1 MWTCGSKAL
10 RGVLWTAL
18 GLLGAAAVIF
28 YNHQNGPH
36 AVGGAIA
43 LPKLLWLAL
52 ALWLWYVLP
61 LMFVFDARLNTT
73 RALHAVFAA
82 NMLAR
87 AIVELW
93 MMYVSSNWH
102 PYYGIAHDLFSA
114 ALVLY
119 LRYAL
124 PGDAPLVGLQRS
136 FFLILGV
143 MFLLETGFATYMLIR
158 VQAEGPVYFVPAGTA
173 HQSVLIITWVAVC
186 LLLFYAVGLIKE
198 WLYVPLKR

>member
-1 MWTCGSKAL
+1 MWTCGSKQL
-10 RGVLWTAL
+10 RGLLWAAL
-18 GLLGAAAVIF
+18 GLLGVAAVIF
-28 YNHQNGPH
+28 HGLQNAPH

-52 ALWLWYVLP
+52 ALWFWYVLP
-61 LMFVFDARLNTT
+61 LLFVLDARLRPT
-73 RALHAVFAA
+73 RALHALFAA

-87 AIVELW
+87 ALIELW

-119 LRYAL
+119 LSYAL
-124 PGDAPLVGLQRS
+124 PFDAPLLGAQRS
-136 FFLILGV
+136 FFLVLGL
-143 MFLLETGFATYMLIR
+143 MFLLETGFAVYMLNN
-158 VQAEGPVYFVPAGTA
+158 VHSLGPVYFVPTGAA
-173 HQSVLIITWVAVC
+173 HRGVLTITWVAVGA
-186 LLLFYAVGLIKE
+186 LLFYAVALIKE